1 MRDALVTAEF
11 RDIGMLV
18 RLVLILLHSR
28 RPLLKDLEISCI
40 YYYT

>member
-1 MRDALVTAEF
+1 MHDAQFTAEF
-11 RDIGMLV
+11 RDIDMLV

-28 RPLLKDLEISCI
+28 LPLLKDLEISCI